1 MAYQNLENNVLSH
14 LPATLLDSIPIGVL
28 FCDTDCIVRFI
39 NKTYA
44 GYLGID
50 RHSAVGKKITELI
63 PSSRAAIVI
72 QSDIPEMGGTCRIS
86 RIDGQDVTLIVNRLP
101 VKDDAGSTLGFVS
114 QSLIADT
121 DELKGLAEKISQLD
135 RKVAFYRR
143 RMQSAL
149 SAIYSLQNIL
159 GHSPALLKVKEKL
172 SLYAKTESPVL
183 ILGATGT
190 GKELF
195 ASALHLESQRSDG
208 SFVSINCAAIPQ
220 ELFESELF
228 GYVGGSFS
236 GARKEGK
243 VGQIEL
249 ADNGTLFLDEIGDMP
264 MQIQAKLLRVIE
276 DKNVFR
282 LGSTTPHKVDFRL
295 VAATNRDLGDAIKKG
310 VFREDLYYRIC
321 SLVLTIPT
329 LSDRTEDIPQLI
341 SHFLDKLDR
350 RDITFSARAMDAL
363 ISYSWP
369 GNIRQL
375 RNVVQGV
382 VSLCRGHIIELADL
396 PSELLAQGPYCEVK
410 AESAGVG
417 RPLASIRNVSEYKT
431 ILSAL
436 DRNGWNMVRT
446 AKDLGVSRATLYKK
460 TSKLGIKRQ
469 AE

>member
-1 MAYQNLENNVLSH
+1 MAHQNSEKYCPSD

-28 FCDTDCIVRFI
+28 FCDTDCVVRFI

-44 GYLGID
+44 GYLGVD
-50 RHSAVGKKITELI
+50 RHAALGKRITELI
-63 PSSRAAIVI
+63 PTSRAALVI
-72 QSDIPEMGGTCRIS
+72 QSDVPEMGSTCRIS
-86 RIDGQDVTLIVNRLP
+86 RCDGQDVTLIVNRLP
-101 VKDDAGSTLGFVS
+101 VKDEDGNSLGFVS

-149 SAIYSLQNIL
+149 SAIHSLQNIL
-159 GHSPALLKVKEKL
+159 GHSPAVVTVKEKL
-172 SLYAKTESPVL
+172 TLYAKTESPVL

-195 ASALHLESQRSDG
+195 ASALHMESNRADG
-208 SFVSINCAAIPQ
+208 PFVSINCAAIPL

-264 MQIQAKLLRVIE
+264 LQIQAKLLRVIE

-310 VFREDLYYRIC
+310 AFREDLYYRIG

-329 LSDRTEDIPQLI
+329 LSDRAGDIPQLI
-341 SHFLDKLDR
+341 SHFLDKLER

-363 ISYSWP
+363 TRYSWP

-375 RNVVQGV
+375 RNVVVGV
-382 VSLCRGHIIELADL
+382 VSLCRGHVIELADL
-396 PSELLAQGPYCEVK
+396 PSEFLAAGPYCDVK
-410 AESAGVG
+410 EEAARKR
-417 RPLASIRNVSEYKT
+417 RPLASSRDVSEYKT

-436 DRNGWNMVRT
+436 EQNGWNMVRT

-460 TSKLGIKRQ
+460 VGKLGIKRQ
-469 AE
+469 

>member
-1 MAYQNLENNVLSH
+1 
-14 LPATLLDSIPIGVL
+14 
-28 FCDTDCIVRFI
+28 
-39 NKTYA
+39 
-44 GYLGID
+44 
-50 RHSAVGKKITELI
+50 
-63 PSSRAAIVI
+63 
-72 QSDIPEMGGTCRIS
+72 
-86 RIDGQDVTLIVNRLP
+86 LIVNRLP
-101 VKDDAGSTLGFVS
+101 VKDDDGNTLGFVS

-135 RKVAFYRR
+135 KKVAFYRR

-159 GHSPALLKVKEKL
+159 GHSPALLKVKEQL

-195 ASALHLESQRSDG
+195 ASALHMESHRCDG
-208 SFVSINCAAIPQ
+208 PFVSINCAAIPQ

-228 GYVGGSFS
+228 GYAGGSFS

-282 LGSTTPHKVDFRL
+282 LGSTTPHQVDFRL
-295 VAATNRDLGDAIKKG
+295 VAATNRDLADAIKKG
-310 VFREDLYYRIC
+310 VFREDLYYRIG

-329 LSDRTEDIPQLI
+329 LSDRAEDIPQLI
-341 SHFLDKLDR
+341 SHFLDKLKR

-375 RNVVQGV
+375 RNVVSGV
-382 VSLCRGHIIELADL
+382 VSLCRGHVIELADL
-396 PSELLAQGPYCEVK
+396 PSELLAHGPYCEVK
-410 AESAGVG
+410 AENAGES

-436 DRNGWNMVRT
+436 ERNGWNMVRT

-469 AE
+469 VD